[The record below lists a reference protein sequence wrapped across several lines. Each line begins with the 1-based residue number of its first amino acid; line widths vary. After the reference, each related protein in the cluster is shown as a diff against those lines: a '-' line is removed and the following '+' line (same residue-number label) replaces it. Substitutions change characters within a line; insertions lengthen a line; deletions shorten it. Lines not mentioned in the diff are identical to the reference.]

1 MEDYRAQFIDIYN
14 KNVTRPGAD
23 RLLKWLEGTD
33 FFTAPASTKFHGAF
47 ECGLVMHSINVY
59 NAMMQHFLMEKWC
72 IIRQRMRY
80 FTVQMLRET
89 R

>member
-33 FFTAPASTKFHGAF
+33 FLPRPLPPNSTVHASAA
-47 ECGLVMHSINVY
+47 L
-59 NAMMQHFLMEKWC
+59 
-72 IIRQRMRY
+72 
-80 FTVQMLRET
+80 
-89 R
+89 

>member
-33 FFTAPASTKFHGAF
+33 FFTAPASTKFHGASLLARNHKCPPW
-47 ECGLVMHSINVY
+47 E
-59 NAMMQHFLMEKWC
+59 FLKK
-72 IIRQRMRY
+72 RS
-80 FTVQMLRET
+80 
-89 R
+89 